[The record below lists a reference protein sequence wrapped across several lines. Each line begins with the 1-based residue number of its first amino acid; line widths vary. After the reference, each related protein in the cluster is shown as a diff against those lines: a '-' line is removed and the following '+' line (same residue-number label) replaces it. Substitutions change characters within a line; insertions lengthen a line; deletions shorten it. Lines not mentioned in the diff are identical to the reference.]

1 MLRHT
6 NQKAGLKGGRPK
18 GRLMPVKPIDSEKAL
33 DLAAETVL
41 SGKKL
46 TASAFRSHLSAT
58 EADRVSR
65 ALGMSVEKFNQ
76 RMSERLAILSD
87 KIANRIEEKLDDDV
101 FKAGELGFILSVTED
116 KRRALDSR
124 AQLAGANVNIQ
135 VNNYGDKSR
144 EEILKDLQMPTVTAI
159 TEPEPDPEPTPQPLP
174 TEDLTH
180 INEEDVI

>member
-6 NQKAGLKGGRPK
+6 NQKVGIKGGGRPK
-18 GRLMPVKPIDSEKAL
+18 GRLMPVKPIDSEKAI
-33 DLAAETVL
+33 DLAAEAVL

-46 TASAFRSHLSAT
+46 AASTFRSHLGPAD
-58 EADRVSR
+58 ADRVSR

-87 KIANRIEEKLDDDV
+87 KIADRIEEKIDADL

-144 EEILKDLQMPTVTAI
+144 EEILKDLQMPTVTAAA
-159 TEPEPDPEPTPQPLP
+159 EPEPPSTPDQTP
-174 TEDLTH
+174 